1 MRGNIPWFYDAVQ
14 ESLATQGNQH
24 WNTTEGRLEVAID
37 RWMNGYKSNLTEV
50 LFFLDI
56 WSVGLSKTL
65 FYETDDACN
74 QVIRFAKLG
83 RTNSGAIHRIDLGD
97 RFYHFSVDDMGTVID
112 VLHVPT
118 RNPR

>member
-1 MRGNIPWFYDAVQ
+1 MVGWSI
-14 ESLATQGNQH
+14 
-24 WNTTEGRLEVAID
+24 
-37 RWMNGYKSNLTEV
+37 SNLTEV

-118 RNPR
+118 RTPR